1 MKEWNYKNLIVW
13 QKAMDV
19 AVKVYRFTDTF
30 PKSEQY
36 GLTSQIRRAASSI
49 SANIAEGSR
58 RKGPKDRT
66 RFFTMAY
73 GSGAELESHLE
84 LARRLS
90 MVSEND
96 LKEIVPL
103 LNEVMK
109 MLNRL
114 TSVVGEF

>member
-19 AVKVYRFTDTF
+19 AVKVYRLTDTF
-30 PKSEQY
+30 PKNEQY

-58 RKGPKDRT
+58 RKGSKDRIH
-66 RFFTMAY
+66 FFVMAY

-90 MVSEND
+90 LVPEVA
-96 LKEIVPL
+96 LKEVLAL
-103 LNEVMK
+103 LDEIMR

-114 TSVVGEF
+114 TSASG

>member
-1 MKEWNYKNLIVW
+1 MKMKEWNYKNLIVW

-19 AVKVYRFTDTF
+19 AVKVYHLTDTF
-30 PKSEQY
+30 PKNEQY

-58 RKGPKDRT
+58 RKGPKDRVH
-66 RFFTMAY
+66 FFVMAY

-84 LARRLS
+84 LAKRLLL
-90 MVSEND
+90 VSED
-96 LKEIVPL
+96 ALEEVVAL
-103 LNEVMK
+103 LDEVMR

-114 TSVVGEF
+114 TSVGG